1 VKGSLTILSTMFPP
15 DTFVYT
21 LTVGV
26 KLDKLVVVINLTVNE
41 NVFPA
46 TIYFMELKTTMFDRV
61 LTVQGI

>member
-1 VKGSLTILSTMFPP
+1 MFPP